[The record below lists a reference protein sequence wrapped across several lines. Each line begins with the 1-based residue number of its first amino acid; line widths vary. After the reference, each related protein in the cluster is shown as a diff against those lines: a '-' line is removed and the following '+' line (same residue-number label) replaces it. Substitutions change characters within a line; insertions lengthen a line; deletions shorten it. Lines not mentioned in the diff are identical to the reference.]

1 MGAKHVKYGGVRFEN
16 LVPPQEINRFVR
28 ELPEEK
34 RSSLFQ
40 VIQELRDAGLIEV
53 YDGDNIT
60 IDDEMQPYLEPNAD
74 EKTEE

>member
-1 MGAKHVKYGGVRFEN
+1 VRFGGVRFEN

-34 RSSLFQ
+34 RNSLFQ

-53 YDGDNIT
+53 FDGDNVT
-60 IDDEMQPYLEPNAD
+60 VDDEMQPYLEPNAKEWQD
-74 EKTEE
+74 GE